1 MRKSYALNGIIPYV
15 LVFVGDIR
23 HTIYD
28 IRYNV

>member
-1 MRKSYALNGIIPYV
+1 MRKSYALNGIISYV
-15 LVFVGDIR
+15 LDFVRDIR